1 MRFSLERVRYSFRTL
16 VRHKRF
22 SALAIVSLSLAIA
35 LNTTMY
41 SVLDALIDPH
51 VAMREPKRLYSLS
64 YYGDFRRRVLDQDKA
79 EAMRTL
85 TFAEGMAKSLPN
97 FAANNI
103 VERGA
108 LTRDARVK
116 NISANYFA
124 LLGNQ
129 PSAGRLLSGAD
140 VNAEPRPVVMSERL
154 WKQLFP
160 ERETFDTATVLL
172 SGQPRSVIGL
182 LPYEADFPG
191 SYTDLWQLIPPI
203 YANFPVTSF
212 NLVRLRPGVT
222 LESAQAELDLVA
234 QRLAILGGESP
245 RDVAFRMRPAM
256 GEPFRFM
263 RFHFALI
270 GAVLAVL
277 LVACFNLANLQLA
290 RGITRSR
297 ELATRAAIG
306 ASRADIIA
314 QLILES
320 AWLAGA
326 GLLLGLILT
335 VWGMKL
341 VASSVPPSLS
351 DFIVRPQASWR
362 LFAFAALATVVC
374 LGFVG
379 LAPAIKLSRVD
390 INELLKSGSGTGV
403 SRKSRRQYGTLVVVQ
418 VGLALALLVG
428 AALLLRT
435 AAGLYGLDVSQH
447 YNNIIQAWVRIIP
460 KGSGDRRTMA
470 GVSADL
476 VARARAVETVADA
489 ATIVNAAPKKYFISL
504 DDPGG
509 TPKEI
514 GTGMYRYRIV
524 SSSYLRT
531 FQLKI
536 LKGRDFQEGE
546 FAEQLVIVDDVTA
559 QYLWPGA
566 NPIGRLIK
574 MGDVRSNAPWLR
586 VIGVVQYKNLWAV
599 FDRVNPEERQAPRLG
614 AIYVLN
620 GADSTAIVKGAGI
633 TLAVRGTTNIQHL
646 AVVLQNTLN
655 DEARGLSVGYMRRM
669 FEILM
674 IDKLRE
680 KQNFIAAL
688 FVTFAL
694 LALAVAAL
702 GVYAIVSH
710 TVSQRTR
717 EFGVR
722 MALGAGE
729 REIRR
734 SVLEE
739 GNVLALSG
747 IAVGLI
753 LAARAVVLLQG
764 FLRSDEDRYDSWV
777 YGVVALLLFTITL
790 IASYI
795 PARRAMRIN
804 PVEALRND

>member
-1 MRFSLERVRYSFRTL
+1 MRFPLERVRYSFRTL

-41 SVLDALIDPH
+41 SVLDALIDPK
-51 VAMREPKRLYSLS
+51 VAIREPKRLFSLS
-64 YYGDFRRRVLDQDKA
+64 YFGDYRRRVLDQDKF

-85 TFAEGMAKSLPN
+85 RFAEGMARSVSN
-97 FAANNI
+97 YGMSNV
-103 VERGA
+103 VERGSS
-108 LTRDARVK
+108 TRDARVK
-116 NISANYFA
+116 NIAPNYFA

-129 PSAGRLLSGAD
+129 PSAGRLLSEAD
-140 VNAEPRPVVMSERL
+140 VYVEPRPIVMSERL

-160 ERETFDTATVLL
+160 ERDTFDTATVLL
-172 SGQPRSVIGL
+172 DGQPRSVIGL
-182 LPYEADFPG
+182 LPYEGDFPG
-191 SYTDLWQLIPPI
+191 NYTDIWQLPP
-203 YANFPVTSF
+203 ANAPNFAITPF
-212 NLVRLRPGVT
+212 NIVRLRPGVT
-222 LESAQAELDLVA
+222 LEQAQAELDVVA

-306 ASRADIIA
+306 ASRSDIIA

-320 AWLAGA
+320 AWLAVA
-326 GLLLGLILT
+326 GLLLGLVLT
-335 VWGMKL
+335 IWGMKL

-351 DFIVRPQASWR
+351 DFIVRPQTSWR
-362 LFAFAALATVVC
+362 LFAFAGLATVVC
-374 LGFVG
+374 LGFIG

-403 SRKSRRQYGTLVVVQ
+403 SRKSRRQYGALVVVQ
-418 VGLALALLVG
+418 IGLALALLVG
-428 AALLLRT
+428 AALLLR
-435 AAGLYGLDVSQH
+435 AAAALYGLDVSQH
-447 YNNIIQAWVRIIP
+447 YNNIIQAWVRITP
-460 KGSGDRRTMA
+460 SGSGDRRTM
-470 GVSADL
+470 GDVSADL
-476 VARARAVETVADA
+476 VARARAVKTVADA
-489 ATIVNAAPKKYFISL
+489 ATIVTAAPKKYFISL

-546 FAEQLVIVDDVTA
+546 FAEQLVIVDDLTA
-559 QYLWPGA
+559 RYLWPGT
-566 NPIGRLIK
+566 NPIGQLIK

-620 GADSTAIVKGAGI
+620 GADSTPVVKGAGM
-633 TLAVRGTTNIQHL
+633 TLAVRGTTNLQHL

-655 DEARGLSVGYMRRM
+655 DEARGLRAAYVRRM

-674 IDKLRE
+674 IDKMRE

-688 FVTFAL
+688 FITFAL
-694 LALAVAAL
+694 LALGVAAL

-722 MALGAGE
+722 IALGAGE
-729 REIRR
+729 REIRQ
-734 SVLEE
+734 SVLQE
-739 GNVLALSG
+739 GNVLALGG
-747 IAVGLI
+747 IALGLI

-764 FLRSDEDRYDSWV
+764 FLRSDEDRYDSWLFA
-777 YGVVALLLFTITL
+777 VVAIVLFAVTL
-790 IASYI
+790 VASYI

>member
-1 MRFSLERVRYSFRTL
+1 MRFSLDRVRFSYRTL
-16 VRHKRF
+16 IRHKRF
-22 SALAIVSLSLAIA
+22 SSLAIVSLSLAIA

-41 SVLDALIDPH
+41 SVLDALIDPK
-51 VAMREPKRLYSLS
+51 VAIREPKRLFTLS
-64 YYGDFRRRVLDQDKA
+64 YFGDYRRRVLDQDKF

-85 TFAEGMAKSLPN
+85 RFAEGMTRSVPN
-97 FAANNI
+97 YGMSNV
-103 VERGA
+103 VERGSR
-108 LTRDARVK
+108 TRDARVK
-116 NISANYFA
+116 KVAPNYFA

-129 PSAGRLLSGAD
+129 PSAGRLLSEAD
-140 VNAEPRPVVMSERL
+140 VYVEPRPVVMSERL

-172 SGQPRSVIGL
+172 DGQPRSVIGL

-191 SYTDLWQLIPPI
+191 AYTDIWQLPP
-203 YANFPVTSF
+203 ANAPNFSITLF
-212 NLVRLRPGVT
+212 NIVRLRPGVT
-222 LESAQAELDLVA
+222 LEQAQAELDVVA

-270 GAVLAVL
+270 GVLAML

-362 LFAFAALATVVC
+362 LFAFAALATGLC

-403 SRKSRRQYGTLVVVQ
+403 SRKSRRQYGALVVVQ

-435 AAGLYGLDVSQH
+435 AAGLCGLDVSQY

-460 KGSGDRRTMA
+460 RGPGDRRTMA

-489 ATIVNAAPKKYFISL
+489 ATIVNAAPKNRFISL

-559 QYLWPGA
+559 RYLWPGA

-574 MGDVRSNAPWLR
+574 MGDAHSNAPWLR

-646 AVVLQNTLN
+646 AVVLQNKLN
-655 DEARGLSVGYMRRM
+655 DEARGLRAAYVRRV

-674 IDKLRE
+674 IDKMRE

-729 REIRR
+729 RDIRQ
-734 SVLEE
+734 SVLQE

>member
-1 MRFSLERVRYSFRTL
+1 MRLPLDRVRFSYRALL
-16 VRHKRF
+16 RHRRF
-22 SALAIVSLSLAIA
+22 SALAILSLALAIA

-41 SVLDALIDPH
+41 SVLDALINPK
-51 VAMREPKRLYSLS
+51 VAIREPKRLFALS
-64 YYGDFRRRVLDQDKA
+64 YYGDFRRRLLDQDKY
-79 EAMRTL
+79 EAMRSL
-85 TFAEGMAKSLPN
+85 GFVEGMTRSVPN
-97 FAANNI
+97 YFGMSNM
-103 VERGA
+103 VERGSRV
-108 LTRDARVK
+108 RDARVL
-116 NISANYFA
+116 NVSPNYFA

-129 PSAGRLLSGAD
+129 PSAGRLLSEAD
-140 VNAEPRPVVMSERL
+140 LNVEPRSVVMSERL

-160 ERETFDTATVLL
+160 ERETFDTATILL
-172 SGQPRSVIGL
+172 NGQPRSVIGL

-191 SYTDLWQLIPPI
+191 AYTDMWQLPP
-203 YANFPVTSF
+203 PSSMSLLLF
-212 NLVRLRPGVT
+212 NIVRLRPGVT
-222 LESAQAELDLVA
+222 LEQAHAELDLVA
-234 QRLAILGGESP
+234 QRLALLAGESP
-245 RDVAFRMRPAM
+245 RDVAFRFRPIM
-256 GEPFRFM
+256 GEPFRFQ

-341 VASSVPPSLS
+341 VEASVPPSLS
-351 DFIVRPQASWR
+351 HFIVRPQASWR
-362 LFAFAALATVVC
+362 LFAFAAIATIVC

-379 LAPAIKLSRVD
+379 LVPAIKLSRVD

-403 SRKSRRQYGTLVVVQ
+403 SRKSRRQYGALVVAQ
-418 VGLALALLVG
+418 IGLALALLVG

-435 AAGLYGLDVSQH
+435 ASGLYGLEISEH
-447 YNNIIQAWVRIIP
+447 YDRIIQAWVNIGPRGP
-460 KGSGDRRTMA
+460 ADRRTMA
-470 GVSADL
+470 DVSADL
-476 VARARAVETVADA
+476 VARARALKTVVDA
-489 ATIVNAAPKKYFISL
+489 ATIVNGKPKKNFISL

-514 GTGMYRYRIV
+514 GTGLWRYRLV

-546 FAEQLVIVDDVTA
+546 FAEPLVIVDDLTA
-559 QYLWPGA
+559 RYLWPGA
-566 NPIGRLIK
+566 DPLGRLIK
-574 MGDVRSNAPWLR
+574 MGDVHSNAPWLR

-599 FDRVNPEERQAPRLG
+599 FDRANPEERLAPRLG
-614 AIYVLN
+614 GLYVLN
-620 GADSTAIVKGAGI
+620 GADSTPVGKGASI
-633 TLAVRGTTNIQHL
+633 TLAVRGTTNL
-646 AVVLQNTLN
+646 SRLVLVLQNTLT
-655 DEARGLSVGYMRRM
+655 DGASGLRPAYVRRM

-674 IDKLRE
+674 IDRMRE

-694 LALAVAAL
+694 LALAVSAL

-710 TVSQRTR
+710 SVSQRTR

-722 MALGAGE
+722 IALGAGE
-729 REIRR
+729 RDIRQ
-734 SVLEE
+734 SVLQE

-753 LAARAVVLLQG
+753 LAARAVGLLSA
-764 FLRSDEDRYDSWV
+764 FLRSEEDRYDSWLF
-777 YGVVALLLFTITL
+777 GIVALALFAVTLL
-790 IASYI
+790 ASYV